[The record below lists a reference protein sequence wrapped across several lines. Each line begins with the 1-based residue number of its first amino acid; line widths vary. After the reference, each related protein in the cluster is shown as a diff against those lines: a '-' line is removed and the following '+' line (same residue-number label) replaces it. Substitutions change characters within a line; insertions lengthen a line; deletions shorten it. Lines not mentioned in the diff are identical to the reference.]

1 MKMKKLIAIAVALI
15 AMSGAVFA
23 QTVSAWNEVMVDPI
37 NVNGNTAKFGQLRER
52 MHASVSASMF
62 SAEAR
67 YELSLKPNG
76 SWFVDGGAKLAQTVK
91 KANIYIRPVSGLELI
106 LGNSYDRH
114 LPGTYRTDASDD
126 FDSGSEPGR
135 GSYIGVAQYGYDG
148 FSVVFTGVENLVLG
162 AAIPGDQIWGKAG
175 NMTLNFAAGY
185 TVAPA
190 ALDLGLALGSNLI
203 GSNSVDLGFYI
214 NWAGI
219 KNLRLALGYTAFGNF
234 NNHDIAFVFGYD
246 FGILGMEV
254 AFDFNTAGNS
264 FQVDGGVKG
273 DINKTVSWYVRA
285 LFESA
290 AVNQWTVKP
299 GISCTLGNHT
309 LGAAVKLGMVN
320 NDFQLSIPLSWKYTF
335 K

>member
-1 MKMKKLIAIAVALI
+1 MKKLIAIAVALI

-23 QTVSAWNEVMVDPI
+23 QKVSAWNEVMVDPI
-37 NVNGNTAKFGQLRER
+37 NVDGNTANFGQLRER

-67 YELSLKPNG
+67 YEVSLKPNG
-76 SWFVDGGAKLAQTVK
+76 SWFGNGANLYQKPL

-106 LGNSYDRH
+106 LGNDYDKK
-114 LPGTYRTDASDD
+114 LPGSERTDASDD
-126 FDSGSEPGR
+126 LGKGPGR
-135 GSYIGVAQYGYDG
+135 ESYLGVAQFGHNG
-148 FSVVFTGVENLVLG
+148 FGVVFTGVENLVLG
-162 AAIPGDQIWGKAG
+162 AAVPGDQLWGPNG
-175 NMTLNFAAGY
+175 GIGLNFAVGY
-185 TVAPA
+185 KVAPA
-190 ALDLGLALGSNLI
+190 ALDLGLALKSSLL

-254 AFDFNTAGNS
+254 AFDFNTGGNS

-285 LFESA
+285 LYENGGNA
-290 AVNQWTVKP
+290 NTWKVLVKP

-309 LGAAVKLGMVN
+309 LGAAVKLGSDN
-320 NDFQLSIPLSWKYTF
+320 NKFQLSIPLSWKYTF